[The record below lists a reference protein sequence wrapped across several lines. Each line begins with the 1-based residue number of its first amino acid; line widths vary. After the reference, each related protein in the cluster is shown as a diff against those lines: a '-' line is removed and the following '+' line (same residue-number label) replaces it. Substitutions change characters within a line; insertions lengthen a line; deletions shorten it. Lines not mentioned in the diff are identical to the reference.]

1 MAATRSTKRSGDVKT
16 TASKSAKAAKATQ
29 SDVATI
35 KQGSL
40 RSAIREDPEHDDTDT
55 SSTPFDETLE
65 SVSAEVWPK
74 YKDDLPNAFNGDVD
88 PDRDFISKMPAKIL
102 EEIVSYC
109 LLDHEPERAL
119 HFKKNPG
126 VPIRPHALL
135 SLAAMSPSMYHAV
148 EGFAARFTH
157 MNRAQMHLREKPI
170 DKSCRR
176 SARLASKPQLKGEG
190 PAHRHE
196 LLDLLAIRCVFCFKI
211 TTVKAVMSNMNT
223 VCTPCEDKHLDGN
236 CLIVCTLVQLQG
248 ERAVYADLVIHKL
261 TDARTE
267 FDLRVY
273 HLLKSRKPGPRAK
286 SVDHIPT
293 ITYGVKCYRL
303 AMPPSI
309 EVTSYFFRRNEV
321 EAIAALVHGD
331 VKAHM
336 VIKTDQKVER
346 AEKARRKRVRGVM
359 IDWHQSHMAEYSG
372 TGPQWRIEVLQSYL
386 DGDWDEDDPVIRRD
400 IRSCPGLCPI
410 CFDLP
415 NHSIDYC
422 DCCAEL
428 DFYKRWDDFDD
439 ARRRAVQKARESQGN
454 QTGPMG

>member
-35 KQGSL
+35 KQSSL

-88 PDRDFISKMPAKIL
+88 PDRDFISKMPAEIL
-102 EEIVSYC
+102 EEIASYC

-190 PAHRHE
+190 
-196 LLDLLAIRCVFCFKI
+196 I

-223 VCTPCEDKHLDGN
+223 VCTPCEDKHLDSN
-236 CLIVCTLVQLQG
+236 CLI
-248 ERAVYADLVIHKL
+248 KL
-261 TDARTE
+261 TDARAE
-267 FDLRVY
+267 FDLRDY
-273 HLLKSRKPGPRAK
+273 HLLKSRKLGPRAK

-303 AMPPSI
+303 AMPPFV
-309 EVTSYFFRRNEV
+309 EVTSYFFRRSEV
-321 EAIAALVHGD
+321 EAIAARVHGD

-386 DGDWDEDDPVIRRD
+386 DGD
-400 IRSCPGLCPI
+400 
-410 CFDLP
+410 
-415 NHSIDYC
+415 
-422 DCCAEL
+422 
-428 DFYKRWDDFDD
+428 
-439 ARRRAVQKARESQGN
+439 
-454 QTGPMG
+454 

>member
-35 KQGSL
+35 KQSSL
-40 RSAIREDPEHDDTDT
+40 SAVLFVKIP
-55 SSTPFDETLE
+55 STTTRTCPQPLLMRPWR
-65 SVSAEVWPK
+65 VCQLKPK
-74 YKDDLPNAFNGDVD
+74 YKDDLPNAFNGDVG
-88 PDRDFISKMPAKIL
+88 PDRDFISKMPAEIR
-102 EEIVSYC
+102 EEIVSHC

-119 HFKKNPG
+119 HCKKNPG

-176 SARLASKPQLKGEG
+176 SARLASKPQLKGKG
-190 PAHRHE
+190 PVHRHE

-248 ERAVYADLVIHKL
+248 ERAVYAGLVIHTL

-267 FDLRVY
+267 FNLRDY
-273 HLLKSRKPGPRAK
+273 HLLKSRKPRPRAK

-303 AMPPSI
+303 AMPPFV
-309 EVTSYFFRRNEV
+309 EVTSYFFR
-321 EAIAALVHGD
+321 
-331 VKAHM
+331 
-336 VIKTDQKVER
+336 
-346 AEKARRKRVRGVM
+346 
-359 IDWHQSHMAEYSG
+359 
-372 TGPQWRIEVLQSYL
+372 
-386 DGDWDEDDPVIRRD
+386 
-400 IRSCPGLCPI
+400 
-410 CFDLP
+410 
-415 NHSIDYC
+415 
-422 DCCAEL
+422 
-428 DFYKRWDDFDD
+428 
-439 ARRRAVQKARESQGN
+439 
-454 QTGPMG
+454 